1 MGTLN
6 APASGVTVRMY
17 RQGLG
22 DCFLLAFPTGQPG
35 QAFYMLIDCGVIFGT
50 QSAASKMQDV
60 ATDIEAATGGD
71 IHLLVATHEHWDHLC
86 GFLFAGDI
94 FQRMRIHNL
103 WLAWTEDPT
112 DTLAQQLQAE
122 FHANRAALRMA
133 LSLISDPD
141 TAAPITNLLHFFGDP
156 MAASGSGTGIASANL
171 QNTGAALQAIRDF
184 ASKMNASPVYRRPGE
199 GPLSLPQVNGL
210 PGISNVR
217 IYVLGPPHDEKT
229 LKDINPSTK
238 GQEVYKLGTGA
249 SQDSTGGA
257 GEALTASK
265 AFFLAVQDEDQISSA
280 EKELHE
286 LSFPFDQNV
295 RISSEEAK
303 QNEFFRT
310 YYGFDDPATPA
321 GTGAEQSEKRKDKA
335 WRRID
340 DDWLGAAGEFALQLD
355 SYTNNTS
362 LVLAFELVNTK
373 KVLLFVADA
382 QIGNWLSW
390 DNLSWSLPDA
400 NGTPQTIR
408 IGDLLA
414 RTVLYKVGHHGS
426 VNATIRGYGSTPKGL
441 ELMTSPDLVAMI
453 PVDRQMALKKRWNM
467 PCEPVLQRLEDKTSQ
482 RVLRIDDNTPPR
494 TQGGMSDVAW
504 KALQANYQET
514 KLYIQYTVTD

>member
-1 MGTLN
+1 MGTLTP
-6 APASGVTVRMY
+6 PASGVTVRMY

-50 QSAASKMQDV
+50 KDPETKMQNV
-60 ATDIEAATGGD
+60 VTDIEAATGGD
-71 IHLLVATHEHWDHLC
+71 IHLLAATHEHWDHLS
-86 GFLFAGDI
+86 GFIQAGEI

-112 DTLAQQLQAE
+112 DTLAQQLRAE
-122 FHANRAALRMA
+122 FHANREALRMVV
-133 LSLISDPD
+133 SRTSDPD
-141 TAAPITNLLHFFGDP
+141 TAEPITNLLHFFGDP
-156 MAASGSGTGIASANL
+156 MTGSSGGSGTGSANS
-171 QNTGAALQAIRDF
+171 QNTGAALQATRGF
-184 ASKMNASPVYRRPGE
+184 ASKMNASPVYHHPGE

-210 PGISNVR
+210 PGVPNVR
-217 IYVLGPPHDEKT
+217 IYVLGPPHDEAT
-229 LKDINPSTK
+229 LKHINPTTK
-238 GQEVYKLGTGA
+238 GQEVYTQVPA
-249 SQDSTGGA
+249 QDSTGGST
-257 GEALTASK
+257 EALTASK
-265 AFFLAVQDEDQISSA
+265 AFFLAVQDEDQLSSA
-280 EKELHE
+280 DTALRE

-295 RISSEEAK
+295 RIPGEEAK

-310 YYGFDDPATPA
+310 YYGFDDLDKAT
-321 GTGAEQSEKRKDKA
+321 GTNAVQSDEQKNAA
-335 WRRID
+335 WRRIN
-340 DDWLGAAGEFALQLD
+340 DDWLEAAGEFALQLD

-390 DNLSWSLPDA
+390 DNLSWSVQDV
-400 NGTPQTIR
+400 NGTKQTIR

-426 VNATIRGYGSTPKGL
+426 VNATVRAYGSTPKGL

-453 PVDRQMALKKRWNM
+453 PVDREVALKKRWNM
-467 PCEPVLQRLEDKTSQ
+467 PCGPVLQRLEQKTGQ
-482 RVLRIDDNTPPR
+482 RVLRVDDKTPPR
-494 TQGGMSDVAW
+494 TQGGMSDAAW
-504 KALQANYQET
+504 QALQANYQET
-514 KLYIQYTVTD
+514 PLYIQYTVTD